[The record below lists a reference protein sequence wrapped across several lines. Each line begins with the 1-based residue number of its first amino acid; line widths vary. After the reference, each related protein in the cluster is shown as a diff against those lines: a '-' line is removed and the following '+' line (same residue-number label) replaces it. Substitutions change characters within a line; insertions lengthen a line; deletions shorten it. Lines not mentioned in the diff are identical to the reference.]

1 MADGFD
7 AFCAQIL
14 ARPTWPG
21 NLSPAAL
28 AGEFVRHF
36 ELSGFPRFDHLE
48 HLVRQAGVGQVVE
61 ARLPDRLRGVHVGL
75 RNGHYTIKYRD
86 DDWDGG
92 REHTVL
98 HETYEILQEK
108 FSEMCPSWRLPG
120 KQRLCRMAD
129 RFAAA
134 VLMQPEVFALFA
146 QAAGLDVVALQHM
159 YRRAYASVAL
169 RLVEVMHQQPML
181 VAVYDRCEEGE
192 PSTWKDANDASVFR
206 VGVAVRTR
214 GFSVIPKGHRHSP
227 SACPRQM
234 VPRRHAPVL
243 QGSAAWRVVQSGGP
257 VLVER
262 VAGCDLWGPGDLTVV
277 ARPVRWYGKLAKVA
291 LVAVPYRDRL
301 LLEPQFGQGP
311 LERVPMAFQVI

>member
-1 MADGFD
+1 MAKMADGFD

-28 AGEFVRHF
+28 AEEFVRHF
-36 ELSGFPRFDHLE
+36 DLSGFPRFDHLE
-48 HLVRQAGVGQVVE
+48 HLVRKAGVGQVVE
-61 ARLPDRLRGVHVGL
+61 AHLPDRLRGVHVGL
-75 RNGHYTIKYRD
+75 RNGRYTIKYRD

-108 FSEMCPSWRLPG
+108 FSEMCPSWTLPV
-120 KQRLCRMAD
+120 KQTLCRRAD

-146 QAAGLDVVALQHM
+146 QAAGLDVVALQRI
-159 YRRAYASVAL
+159 YRRAYASIAL
-169 RLVEVMHQQPML
+169 RLVEVMHQQLML
-181 VAVYDRCEEGE
+181 VVIYDRCEEGE
-192 PSTWKDANDASVFR
+192 PSTWKEANDASLFR
-206 VGVAVRTR
+206 VAVAVRTR
-214 GFSVIPKGHRHSP
+214 GFSVMPKGYGH
-227 SACPRQM
+227 A
-234 VPRRHAPVL
+234 PRRHAPVL

-291 LVAVPYRDRL
+291 LVAVPYRDRQ
-301 LLEPQFGQGP
+301 LLEPQLGQGP
-311 LERVPMAFQVI
+311 LERVPMALQII